1 MKKTSLFAAAIGFAL
16 MLGAPTTS
24 EAICLIDCGTE
35 IDVEIK
41 GAGRDLREN
50 SDNVRGAKA
59 EGFGNTAVQGLD
71 LRGEGSVIAGNTM
84 NSGNNVRVFVN
95 KGDMSISSGNNII
108 GTMNDNSVD
117 HSVTRNSNNKR

>member
-1 MKKTSLFAAAIGFAL
+1 MKKMTIAAAFMGLAL
-16 MLGAPTTS
+16 VFGSAGES

-35 IDVEIK
+35 VDIEAK

-50 SDNVRGAKA
+50 SDNISGAKA
-59 EGFGNTAVQGLD
+59 EGFGNVAVQGLD
-71 LRGEGSVIAGNTM
+71 LKGDGSVIAGNTL
-84 NSGNNVRVFVN
+84 NSGNRVSVGIN

-117 HSVTRNSNNKR
+117 NSRTFRSNNK